1 MTELEQ
7 LQKEKKVLLDRISSL
22 EQELE
27 KEMEYKQKVFDIIT
41 KDHALMGLLV
51 VSLSI
56 QNFLEKAKELDCA
69 CANKKRTNEG
79 I

>member
-7 LQKEKKVLLDRISSL
+7 LQKEKKVLLDRIASL

-27 KEMEYKQKVFDIIT
+27 KEREYKQQVFDIIS

-51 VSLSI
+51 VSLNI
-56 QNFLEKAKELDCA
+56 RNFLERTKEGDCK
-69 CANKKRTNEG
+69 CE
-79 I
+79 

>member
-7 LQKEKKVLLDRISSL
+7 LQKEKKVLLDRIASL

-27 KEMEYKQKVFDIIT
+27 KEREYKQKVFDVIN

-51 VSLSI
+51 VSLHI
-56 QNFLEKAKELDCA
+56 QNFLDRTKEGDCK
-69 CANKKRTNEG
+69 CE
-79 I
+79 

>member
-7 LQKEKKVLLDRISSL
+7 LQKEKKVLLDRIASL

-27 KEMEYKQKVFDIIT
+27 KEKEYKQKVFDVIN

-51 VSLSI
+51 VSLNI
-56 QNFLEKAKELDCA
+56 QNFLEKSKEGQCK
-69 CANKKRTNEG
+69 CE
-79 I
+79 

>member
-7 LQKEKKVLLDRISSL
+7 LQKEKKVLLDRIASL

-27 KEMEYKQKVFDIIT
+27 KEKEYKQKVFDAIN

-51 VSLSI
+51 VSLNI
-56 QNFLEKAKELDCA
+56 QNFLERAKKGCDCK
-69 CANKKRTNEG
+69 CD
-79 I
+79 